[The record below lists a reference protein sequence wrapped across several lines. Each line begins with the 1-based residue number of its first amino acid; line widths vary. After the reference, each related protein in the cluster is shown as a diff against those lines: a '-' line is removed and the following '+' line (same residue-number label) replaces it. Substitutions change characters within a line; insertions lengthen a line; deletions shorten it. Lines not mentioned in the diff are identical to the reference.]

1 MHTADSFSRQPDR
14 KEFLLCISTKI
25 CRPVL
30 YCYDDAMYRSVACY
44 NNAAVFCRLDSREG
58 AIWGLS
64 IVSTPIFGM
73 PPPSTRKLSS
83 AKRRQQQQ

>member
-44 NNAAVFCRLDSREG
+44 NNAAVFVD
-58 AIWGLS
+58 W
-64 IVSTPIFGM
+64 
-73 PPPSTRKLSS
+73 TRRGNLGTFDRVNAHFRHASS
-83 AKRRQQQQ
+83 VHAQA